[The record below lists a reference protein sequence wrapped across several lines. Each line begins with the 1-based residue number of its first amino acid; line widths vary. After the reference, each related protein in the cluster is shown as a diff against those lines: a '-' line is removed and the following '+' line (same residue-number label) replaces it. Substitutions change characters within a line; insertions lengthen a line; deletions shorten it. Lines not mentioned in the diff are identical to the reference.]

1 MKHPLVPVA
10 LCYAAGIVFSDNI
23 PLPLPLL
30 AIAALA
36 VLVCALAIESGRIG
50 WTWFLAFLAGAVA
63 MAVASRPLSP
73 VDLRHLLPAGQ
84 PVIATVEG
92 TLTEAPSVRVFVQDE
107 EEIFRSVAVMSV
119 TALSL
124 QDGEQ
129 PAAGDIVLATR
140 GNLEGRF
147 LAGQRVRIT
156 GVLQPPPGPRAPGLF
171 DYHEH
176 LRRQGIH
183 FQLKSEGEA
192 DWKLA
197 PGNSVTVPSWS
208 ERFIRWAKL
217 ALAHG
222 QPDDESLRL
231 QWAMTLGWKA
241 ALTDEISE
249 PFMRSGTLHIFAI
262 SGLHIALIAGIL
274 VQLAKVVRVPR
285 HRCWLVVVPVIWG
298 YTVATGLQ
306 ASAIRSTI
314 MMTVIIGGWALKRPP
329 NLLNS
334 LFTSALII
342 LGWQPRQLF
351 QASFQL
357 SFLVVLSIALLLPP
371 VEKWCQRWF
380 DPDPL
385 LPRDLRPAW
394 RRSLDLPARWLVTSV
409 ATSVAAWLGS
419 MPLTAY
425 YFHLLTPGSLFAN
438 LLVVPASSL
447 ALASSVASLLT
458 YAWAPWLTELFNNA
472 GWSLMNLMVRLSQWF
487 AAVRGFAWHVPA
499 PTLLEIAFYVAAVFP
514 LLNGWLKDAR
524 RRWLPLVG
532 AAALVLSLGLRW
544 HGESRSTRLTVLPLH
559 GGQVVHIDAPGRSA
573 DLLVDC
579 GSTNSYEFLL
589 RPYLKAAGVNSLAR
603 LALTHGDIR
612 HVGAAPELAWQFPVA
627 RIFTS
632 ALRFRSPFYRKFQS
646 ELSTRPGGG
655 NTVNDGDEVAGWQV
669 LHPRASDK
677 FTQADDGAL
686 VLRRTIGTTRFLLLS
701 DLGREGQRLLLDR
714 HTNLLADVVVIGLPA
729 KGEPLNSD
737 LLAAIQ
743 PKLIIVA
750 DADSPASERAP
761 KALLERLGAG
771 GTLVISTRR
780 RGAAV
785 FECVEGEC
793 SLTTMDGLKLRLPDR
808 SPPTDRSSR

>member
-10 LCYAAGIVFSDNI
+10 LCFAGGIVLSDLVPI
-23 PLPLPLL
+23 PLSVL
-30 AIAALA
+30 APIA
-36 VLVCALAIESGRIG
+36 LVGLVGALAIETGRLA
-50 WTWFLAFLAGAVA
+50 WSWMLAFFVGAVA

-73 VDLRHLLPAGQ
+73 IDLRQLLPAGQ

-92 TLTEAPSVRVFVQDE
+92 ILTEAPSVRVFLQDD

-124 QDGEQ
+124 KDGEQ
-129 PAAGDIVLATR
+129 PASGDIVLATR

-147 LAGQRVRIT
+147 LAGQCVRIT
-156 GVLQPPPGPRAPGLF
+156 GVLQPPQGPRAPGLF

-183 FQLKSEGEA
+183 FQLRAESEA
-192 DWKLA
+192 DWSLA
-197 PGNSVTVPSWS
+197 PGNTVTAPGWS

-222 QPDDESLRL
+222 QPDDGSLRL

-241 ALTDEISE
+241 ALTDEVAE

-274 VQLAKVVRVPR
+274 IQLASVVRIPR
-285 HRCWLVVVPVIWG
+285 HHCWLVVIPIIWG

-342 LGWQPRQLF
+342 LGWQPQQLF

-394 RRSLDLPARWLVTSV
+394 RRSLDLPARWLVTSI

-419 MPLTAY
+419 LPLTAY
-425 YFHLLTPGSLFAN
+425 YFHLLTPGSLAAN
-438 LLVVPASSL
+438 LLVVPVSSL

-458 YAWAPWLTELFNNA
+458 YGWAPWLAELFNNA
-472 GWSLMNLMVRLSQWF
+472 GWCLMNLMVWLSQWF
-487 AAVRGFAWHVPA
+487 ANVRGFAWHVPA
-499 PTLLEIAFYVAAVFP
+499 PTVWEIVFYVAAVFP
-514 LLNGWLKDAR
+514 LLNGWLKDAH
-524 RRWLPLVG
+524 RRWLPIAG
-532 AAALVLSLGLRW
+532 SAALAVSLALRW
-544 HGESRSTRLTVLPLH
+544 HDESTFTRLTVLPLH
-559 GGQVVHIDAPGRSA
+559 GGQVIHIDAPGRSG

-589 RPYLKAAGVNSLAR
+589 RPYLKAAGANSLAR

-612 HVGAAPELAWQFPVA
+612 HLGAAPELVRQFPVG
-627 RIFTS
+627 RVVTS
-632 ALRFRSPFYRKFQS
+632 AVRFRSPFYRRFQN
-646 ELSTRPGGG
+646 ELSAKPGWEQ
-655 NTVNDGDEVAGWQV
+655 TVTDGDDVAGWQV
-669 LHPRASDK
+669 LHPRAADK
-677 FTQADDGAL
+677 FAQADDGAL
-686 VLRRTIGTTRFLLLS
+686 VLRGSLGTTRFLLLS
-701 DLGREGQRLLLDR
+701 DLGRDGQRLLLDR
-714 HTNLLADVVVIGLPA
+714 HTNLQADVVIIGLPA
-729 KGEPLNSD
+729 KGEPLNND
-737 LLAAIQ
+737 LLAAIN
-743 PKLIIVA
+743 PTLIIVA

-761 KALLERLGAG
+761 KALLERLGSSGAF
-771 GTLVISTRR
+771 VISTRR
-780 RGAAV
+780 RGAVTFKCRDGTSVARA
-785 FECVEGEC
+785 
-793 SLTTMDGLKLRLPDR
+793 MDGLELKLSRQP
-808 SPPTDRSSR
+808 SPGTFTPQ